1 MDPVAKKPF
10 RFGVNLAVPAGRREW
25 VDKSRKAEELG
36 YDVVCVP
43 DHLGAPAPFPA
54 LVLAAEATSSVRLCP
69 FVLNTSFYNPA
80 LLARDVAG
88 TDQYV
93 EGRLELGL
101 GTGYVKAEFEAAGL
115 PFPGAGARI
124 DHLEHTVRRLRVL
137 FAEEEPRPAQHPG
150 PPLLMAGHRDR
161 MLRLA
166 AREADIVGFSGA
178 TFDRAGTSASVAT
191 AEQLGERVDFVRGEA
206 GERADRIELNLLIQ
220 KVVLTG
226 DRESALQSLRPY
238 ASELTDEQFSDVPI
252 LLVGTA
258 RQVADQLRAQRER
271 FGFSYLTVLEPDLET
286 FAEVIELL
294 R

>member
-1 MDPVAKKPF
+1 MDPAANKPF
-10 RFGVNLAVPAGRREW
+10 RFGVNLTAPAGRRKW

-54 LVLAAEATSSVRLCP
+54 LVLAAEATNRVRLCP

-101 GTGYVKAEFEAAGL
+101 GTGYVKAEFDAAGL
-115 PFPGAGARI
+115 PFPGPGARI

-137 FAEEEPRPAQHPG
+137 FAEEEPSPAQHPG

-191 AEQLGERVDFVRGEA
+191 AEQLGERVDFVRREA

-226 DRESALQSLRPY
+226 DRGSALQSLRPY
-238 ASELTDEQFSDVPI
+238 APELTDEQFGDVPV